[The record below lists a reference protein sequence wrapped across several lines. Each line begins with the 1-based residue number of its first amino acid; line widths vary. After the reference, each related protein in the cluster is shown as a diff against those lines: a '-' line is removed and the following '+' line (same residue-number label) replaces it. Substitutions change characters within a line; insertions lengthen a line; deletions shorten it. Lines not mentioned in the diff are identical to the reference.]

1 MFLCSSKAQSLK
13 LLSSIDT
20 TVANIGDQLIW
31 DVSLRNISDN
41 YKLEFPILNIENDSV
56 SILLQEN
63 IIDNNIIK
71 GQRFIISFWEIGDVY
86 TPDYFVKVI
95 DEKEKGDFIIEAER
109 ILLNIK
115 SVLAENDSIKIRPLK
130 GPVKV
135 SRVIPYKLIIKII
148 VLVSLIILAIIVWRR
163 RIYNI
168 KEVGNNINQKF
179 PIELARS
186 KLISTNTNGFSK
198 EFYIK
203 ISYITRE
210 FVERSSFVRALE
222 MTTDEIKSNHDIFL
236 VNKNFFSDWI
246 ILLEKADLIKY
257 AKQPATISETEKDKK
272 KALDII
278 ENIFIKE

>member
-1 MFLCSSKAQSLK
+1 MCLCSYRAQSLK
-13 LLSSIDT
+13 VLSSIDT
-20 TVANIGDQLIW
+20 TIANIGDQLIW
-31 DVSLRNISDN
+31 DVILKNINDN
-41 YKLEFPILNIENDSV
+41 YKLDFPILSIENDSV
-56 SILLQEN
+56 SILSQEN
-63 IIDNNIIK
+63 IIEDNKIT
-71 GQRFIISFWEIGDVY
+71 GQRFKISFWEIGEFY

-95 DEKEKGDFIIEAER
+95 DQKNKEDFIIEAER

-148 VLVSLIILAIIVWRR
+148 FLVFLIILAIIVWRR

-168 KEVGNNINQKF
+168 MEVGNNIIQKS

-198 EFYIK
+198 EFYIE

-210 FVERSSFVRALE
+210 FVEKSSFVRALE
-222 MTTDEIKSNHDIFL
+222 MTTDEIKLNHDIFL
-236 VNKNFFSDWI
+236 VNKNIFSEWI
-246 ILLEKADLIKY
+246 VLLEKADLIKY
-257 AKQPATISETEKDKK
+257 AKQPASISEIEKDKK

>member
-1 MFLCSSKAQSLK
+1 MCLCSYKAQSLK
-13 LLSSIDT
+13 FLSSVDT

-56 SILLQEN
+56 SILSQEN
-63 IIDNNIIK
+63 IIDNNTIK

-95 DEKEKGDFIIEAER
+95 DENEKEDFIIEAER

-148 VLVSLIILAIIVWRR
+148 ILGSLIILAIIIWRR

-168 KEVGNNINQKF
+168 MEVGNNIIQKS
-179 PIELARS
+179 PIEIARY
-186 KLISTNTNGFSK
+186 KLNSTNTNGFSK
-198 EFYIK
+198 EFYIE
-203 ISYITRE
+203 ISFITRE
-210 FVERSSFVRALE
+210 FVEKSSFIRALE
-222 MTTDEIKSNHDIFL
+222 MTTDEIKLSHKIFL
-236 VNKNFFSDWI
+236 VNKNIFSDWI
-246 ILLEKADLIKY
+246 VLLEKADLIKY
-257 AKQPATISETEKDKK
+257 AKQPASISEMEKDKK

-278 ENIFIKE
+278 ENIFTNE

>member
-1 MFLCSSKAQSLK
+1 VCLCSYKAQSLK
-13 LLSSIDT
+13 FLSSVDT

-31 DVSLRNISDN
+31 DVSLINISDN

-56 SILLQEN
+56 SILSQEN
-63 IIDNNIIK
+63 IIDNNTIK

-95 DEKEKGDFIIEAER
+95 DEKEKEDFIIEAER

-148 VLVSLIILAIIVWRR
+148 FLVSLIILAIIVWRR
-163 RIYNI
+163 REYNI
-168 KEVGNNINQKF
+168 LEVGNNITQKS
-179 PIELARS
+179 PIEFARS
-186 KLISTNTNGFSK
+186 KLISTNTSGFSK
-198 EFYIK
+198 EFYIE

-210 FVERSSFVRALE
+210 FVEKSSFIRALE
-222 MTTDEIKSNHDIFL
+222 MTTDEIKLNHNIFL
-236 VNKNFFSDWI
+236 VNKNIFSDWI
-246 ILLEKADLIKY
+246 VLLEKADLIKY
-257 AKQPATISETEKDKK
+257 AKQPASISEMEKDKK

>member
-1 MFLCSSKAQSLK
+1 MCLCSYKAQSLK
-13 LLSSIDT
+13 FLSSVDT
-20 TVANIGDQLIW
+20 TAANIGDQLIW

-41 YKLEFPILNIENDSV
+41 YKLEFPILNIENDSI
-56 SILLQEN
+56 SILSQEN

-95 DEKEKGDFIIEAER
+95 DENEKEDFIIEAER

-148 VLVSLIILAIIVWRR
+148 FLVFLIILAIIVWRR

-168 KEVGNNINQKF
+168 MEVGNNIIQKS

-198 EFYIK
+198 EFYIE

-210 FVERSSFVRALE
+210 FVEKSSFVLTLE
-222 MTTDEIKSNHDIFL
+222 MTTDEIKFNHDIFL
-236 VNKNFFSDWI
+236 VNKNIFTEWI

-257 AKQPATISETEKDKK
+257 AKQPATISEMEKDKK

>member
-1 MFLCSSKAQSLK
+1 VCLCSYKAQSLK
-13 LLSSIDT
+13 FLSSVDT
-20 TVANIGDQLIW
+20 NVANIGDQLIW

-56 SILLQEN
+56 SILSQEN
-63 IIDNNIIK
+63 IIDNNTIK

-95 DEKEKGDFIIEAER
+95 DEKEKEDFIIEAER

-148 VLVSLIILAIIVWRR
+148 FLVSLIILAIIVWRR

-168 KEVGNNINQKF
+168 TEVGNNTIQKS

-198 EFYIK
+198 EFYIE

-210 FVERSSFVRALE
+210 FVEKSSFVRALE
-222 MTTDEIKSNHDIFL
+222 MTTDEIKFNHDIFL
-236 VNKNFFSDWI
+236 VNKNIFSDWI
-246 ILLEKADLIKY
+246 LLLEKADLIKY
-257 AKQPATISETEKDKK
+257 AKQPATISEMEKDKK

>member
-1 MFLCSSKAQSLK
+1 VCLYSYKAQSLK
-13 LLSSIDT
+13 FLSSVDT

-41 YKLEFPILNIENDSV
+41 YKLDFPILDIENDSI
-56 SILLQEN
+56 SILSQEN
-63 IIDNNIIK
+63 IIDDNTIM
-71 GQRFIISFWEIGDVY
+71 GQRFIISYWEIGDVY
-86 TPDYFVKVI
+86 TPNYFVKVI
-95 DEKEKGDFIIEAER
+95 DEKDKKDFIIEAER

-115 SVLAENDSIKIRPLK
+115 SVLAENDSIKTRPLK

-148 VLVSLIILAIIVWRR
+148 FLISLIILAIIVWRR

-168 KEVGNNINQKF
+168 IEVGNNIIQKS

-198 EFYIK
+198 EFYIE

-210 FVERSSFVRALE
+210 FVEKSSFVRALE
-222 MTTDEIKSNHDIFL
+222 MTTDEIKLNHNIFF
-236 VNKNFFSDWI
+236 VNKNIFSDWI
-246 ILLEKADLIKY
+246 VLLEKADLIKY
-257 AKQPATISETEKDKK
+257 AKQPASISDMEKDKK

-278 ENIFIKE
+278 ENIFTKE

>member
-1 MFLCSSKAQSLK
+1 MCLYSYKAQSLK
-13 LLSSIDT
+13 FLSSVDT

-41 YKLEFPILNIENDSV
+41 YKLDFPILDIENDSI
-56 SILLQEN
+56 SILSQEN
-63 IIDNNIIK
+63 IIDDNTIM
-71 GQRFIISFWEIGDVY
+71 GQRFIISYWEIGDVY
-86 TPDYFVKVI
+86 TPNYFVKVI
-95 DEKEKGDFIIEAER
+95 DEKDKKDFIIEAER

-115 SVLAENDSIKIRPLK
+115 SVLAENDSIKTRPLK

-148 VLVSLIILAIIVWRR
+148 FLISLIILAIIVWRR

-168 KEVGNNINQKF
+168 IEVGNNIIQKS

-198 EFYIK
+198 EFYIE

-210 FVERSSFVRALE
+210 FVEKSSFVRALE
-222 MTTDEIKSNHDIFL
+222 MTTDEIKLNHNIFF
-236 VNKNFFSDWI
+236 VNKNIFSDWI
-246 ILLEKADLIKY
+246 VLLEKADLIKY
-257 AKQPATISETEKDKK
+257 AKQPASISDMEKDKK

-278 ENIFIKE
+278 ENIFTKE